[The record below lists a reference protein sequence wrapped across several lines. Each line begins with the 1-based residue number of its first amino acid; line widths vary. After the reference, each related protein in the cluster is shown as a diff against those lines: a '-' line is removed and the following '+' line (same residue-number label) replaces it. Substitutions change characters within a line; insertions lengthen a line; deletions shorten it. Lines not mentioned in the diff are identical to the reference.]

1 MLDNPDDAHKQVN
14 PQKRDTCEK
23 KAIFTADFPT
33 IP

>member
-23 KAIFTADFPT
+23 RLFTADCPMM
-33 IP
+33 P